1 MSHLVFLSFLRVCVL
16 RVNPNRARVNVPL
29 CATHLVPRSCLDWD
43 GTEAACPLHI
53 TTIACL
59 LLYAGKAAHLSGR
72 LCAGVNAQR
81 FLRCVT
87 ISLAYCETCF
97 CSFQLGL

>member
-1 MSHLVFLSFLRVCVL
+1 CRTLFSFSFCVFVCCV
-16 RVNPNRARVNVPL
+16 RTPNRVKVNVPL
-29 CATHLVPRSCLDWD
+29 SATHLIPRSCLDWD
-43 GTEAACPLHI
+43 GTKVGYPLH
-53 TTIACL
+53 TDTIACL
-59 LLYAGKAAHLSGR
+59 LLYAGKAARLSGC

-81 FLRCVT
+81 FPCCVT